1 MNLQAME
8 RFYAEVSTPIQVG
21 FIANLQAPLTFDFSQ
36 QVFAH
41 PCPWT
46 FLFEK
51 GVCQN
56 LKRLGG
62 EWWPQWKAV
71 DGDKFVCFDSY
82 KPSSCLIYSFGI
94 RLDSFQNHEMQS
106 FHFQQRLE
114 LWRFH
119 GEVELHGDCS
129 SSSTI
134 SSVFWTFCWEQPW
147 KRMNINF
154 FPALTIIML
163 MEDIV
168 RHLSFISDHKLL

>member
-21 FIANLQAPLTFDFSQ
+21 FITNLQAPLTFDFSQ

-46 FLFEK
+46 FLFEQ

-94 RLDSFQNHEMQS
+94 RLDSFFQNHEMQS

-134 SSVFWTFCWEQPW
+134 SSVFWTFCWEHLKRMTSLQPW
-147 KRMNINF
+147 
-154 FPALTIIML
+154 L
-163 MEDIV
+163 
-168 RHLSFISDHKLL
+168 